1 MTTFKCTTHIR
12 PIFNPA
18 HFQYLQLQ
26 WNDISHL
33 NFRLFNS
40 TVVEFGPI
48 LAGVA
53 GRGWWCLKT
62 GLVSGREGGGSATR
76 CNPTSGDLE
85 ISIQDPLFML
95 CMFNNFHFGREFRR
109 SFETREDEEAGG
121 TQIESPNGSMLPSTQ
136 DLKSKLA
143 CLTILC
149 LLLPFLAMWG
159 HL

>member
-1 MTTFKCTTHIR
+1 MTTFKCTTHIH

-62 GLVSGREGGGSATR
+62 GLVSGREGGGGATR
-76 CNPTSGDLE
+76 CNPKSGDLE
-85 ISIQDPLFML
+85 ISIREPLFML
-95 CMFNNFHFGREFRR
+95 SACSTTSTSEENFAAHLRRGRTGKPEGHRSSPQTVTRCPRFR
-109 SFETREDEEAGG
+109 
-121 TQIESPNGSMLPSTQ
+121 I
-136 DLKSKLA
+136 
-143 CLTILC
+143 
-149 LLLPFLAMWG
+149 
-159 HL
+159 